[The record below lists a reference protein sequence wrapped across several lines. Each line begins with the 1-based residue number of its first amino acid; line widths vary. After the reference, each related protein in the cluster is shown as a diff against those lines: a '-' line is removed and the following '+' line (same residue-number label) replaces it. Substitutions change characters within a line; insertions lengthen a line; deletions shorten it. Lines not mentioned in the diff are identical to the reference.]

1 MVSDTIKEIMKQ
13 KNIKKW
19 QLAKAL
25 DISPQALTN
34 KFSRDK
40 WQVDELIKALD
51 FLGCELVIESK
62 PNTLYVLTSHD

>member
-13 KNIKKW
+13 RNIKKW
-19 QLAKAL
+19 QLAKVL

-62 PNTLYVLTSHD
+62 PNTLYVLTNRD

>member
-62 PNTLYVLTSHD
+62 PNTLYVLTNRD